1 MERRTKYV
9 TLIIVQEMPS
19 LNGKGESLFKWL
31 YLWALLVPNALLETF
46 SSSQKSKMFQFVEV
60 VIFYTCIM
68 RLRRTTNISFTFL
81 QFQPQ
86 EFTLLQAGCMIKM
99 NFSFELRIIISID
112 PFFIL
117 FFVVEFLYKYEELT
131 RDSEFLSA
139 NAINHLDALVLRE
152 RERAFRLIITSSFFY
167 QIINFSFSQKKS
179 VQILQHS
186 IIFQSTKYSTFLK
199 IGKCCQKKENSKDLA
214 KWQSLNEIPSLTGH
228 EGALTTVLVNSQF
241 YGQ

>member
-1 MERRTKYV
+1 
-9 TLIIVQEMPS
+9 
-19 LNGKGESLFKWL
+19 
-31 YLWALLVPNALLETF
+31 
-46 SSSQKSKMFQFVEV
+46 
-60 VIFYTCIM
+60 
-68 RLRRTTNISFTFL
+68 
-81 QFQPQ
+81 
-86 EFTLLQAGCMIKM
+86 MIKM

-112 PFFIL
+112 PFFRL
-117 FFVVEFLYKYEELT
+117 FFVVKFLYKYEELT